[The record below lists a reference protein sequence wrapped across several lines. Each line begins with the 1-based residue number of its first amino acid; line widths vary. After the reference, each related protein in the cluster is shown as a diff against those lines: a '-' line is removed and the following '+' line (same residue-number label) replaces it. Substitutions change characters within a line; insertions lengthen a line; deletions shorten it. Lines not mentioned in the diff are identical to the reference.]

1 MKKEHYVI
9 REITINAP
17 QQKVYDFLKLFKN
30 QDKFNKWAQADPNRN
45 WEYKGTDGTEGFI
58 ISWSG
63 NNKAGKG
70 EKEIMKLVEGKRI
83 ETQIRF
89 TKPMTTTANI
99 NMEIIFLANN
109 QTKVSMSNAGV
120 LKYPMNLFIPL
131 AEKNFPKDIDSSLL
145 VLKSIL
151 EE

>member
-1 MKKEHYVI
+1 
-9 REITINAP
+9 
-17 QQKVYDFLKLFKN
+17 
-30 QDKFNKWAQADPNRN
+30 
-45 WEYKGTDGTEGFI
+45 
-58 ISWSG
+58 
-63 NNKAGKG
+63 
-70 EKEIMKLVEGKRI
+70 
-83 ETQIRF
+83 
-89 TKPMTTTANI
+89 MTTTANI